1 MKVQLPWF
9 GKAAGSSAGTIYQSY
24 WGKTYTR
31 SFPFSFH
38 YPDTQRQQ
46 KCQATFFDIQRTW
59 LPIYQQV
66 SQSIGPMQRKNKNPF
81 NSMMRN
87 IFRVFNPYG
96 KYYTGH
102 IPEFFGLDPKNRV
115 RPVLLDINLDINPD
129 DVVLTYDM
137 ARPYNGLQ
145 IRLVKSYL
153 LLFNI
158 TQQTMLFS
166 EEPFRP
172 DVQRVTFE
180 NTLGW
185 LPSDDYAF
193 YVALAADNWLG
204 NFNLC
209 VL

>member
-1 MKVQLPWF
+1 
-9 GKAAGSSAGTIYQSY
+9 
-24 WGKTYTR
+24 
-31 SFPFSFH
+31 
-38 YPDTQRQQ
+38 
-46 KCQATFFDIQRTW
+46 
-59 LPIYQQV
+59 
-66 SQSIGPMQRKNKNPF
+66 MQRKNKNPF